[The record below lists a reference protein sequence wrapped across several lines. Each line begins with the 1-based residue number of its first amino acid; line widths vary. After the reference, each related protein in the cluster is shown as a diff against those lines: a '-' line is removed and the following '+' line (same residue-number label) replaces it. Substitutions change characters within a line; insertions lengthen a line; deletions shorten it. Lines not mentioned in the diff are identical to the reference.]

1 MVTDAIALTPS
12 RSGRGQTTND
22 SSALT
27 RFLGWFSIG
36 LGVSELVAPG
46 AIARISGTANRK
58 SFVRMCGLR
67 EVAAGVGILS
77 QPKPKKWLWARV
89 AGDVAD
95 VAAII
100 GGAQRDQR
108 KATVGALAAVAGVTA
123 LDILCAKQ
131 CTRDEKD
138 ASDAE
143 HAESSLLISR
153 SPEECYRFWSDVE
166 NIPRFSSEIL
176 SVRKTGEKTSHWT
189 ARLPHKAGEL
199 EWDAEIVDDVPNERI
214 SWRSNPDGGVTVN
227 GSVVFEAAPGGRG
240 TIVRVQ
246 LDYDHPGRTAAA
258 PLSKAIGKHPG
269 QITYKSLRRLKQLM
283 ELGEIITTDGQP
295 AGRRSS
301 TTWLDSIAR

>member
-1 MVTDAIALTPS
+1 M
-12 RSGRGQTTND
+12 
-22 SSALT
+22 
-27 RFLGWFSIG
+27 GWFSIG

-46 AIARISGTANRK
+46 AITRISGTANRK
-58 SFVRMCGLR
+58 SVVRMFGLR

-77 QPKPKKWLWARV
+77 GPRPAKWLWARV
-89 AGDVAD
+89 AGDVVDA
-95 VAAII
+95 AAII
-100 GGAQRDQR
+100 GGAQRDKR

-123 LDILCAKQ
+123 IDILCAKQ
-131 CTRDEKD
+131 CTVDEKG
-138 ASDAE
+138 AAPE

-189 ARLPHKAGEL
+189 ARLPHKAGEV
-199 EWDAEIVDDVPNERI
+199 EWDAEVVEDVPNERI
-214 SWRSNPDGGVTVN
+214 SWRSTPREGVTVN
-227 GSVVFEAAPGGRG
+227 GSVTFQPAPGGRG

-258 PLSKAIGKHPG
+258 PLSKFIGKHPG

-283 ELGEIITTDGQP
+283 ELGEIITTEGQP

-301 TTWLDSIAR
+301 TTWLDAIAR